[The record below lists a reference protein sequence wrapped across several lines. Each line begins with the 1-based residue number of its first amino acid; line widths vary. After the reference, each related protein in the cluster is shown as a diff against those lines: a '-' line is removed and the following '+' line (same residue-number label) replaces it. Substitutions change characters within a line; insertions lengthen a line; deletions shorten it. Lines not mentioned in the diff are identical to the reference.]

1 MQDTPNDVFVGSSS
15 EFLAK
20 NKHFVP
26 LLKEVLS
33 KAELDPPL
41 RANLWGDWFEGHIG
55 AETYQILDL
64 AAKTCEW
71 AILVFS
77 QDDLRLTVAESL
89 KKVEDAK
96 AQNTK
101 VTVRDNVLFELG
113 LFYGHIGTKRVFILE
128 QVAKG
133 EASHVAGDIRG
144 IQRLRFSD
152 KKSLEAAL
160 NRIVELIRE
169 RSADFLPR
177 WAPASSLAIG
187 YYEQAIRPFV
197 EKRREHEAKLG
208 PFIVELLV
216 PHNSFHGLDI
226 ANVRHVFG
234 AACEQT
240 DATGG
245 AEGRPMLWTFK
256 GKRDVY
262 FDIPTTLLTA
272 ERVIDGYLNNT
283 ATATEKGRMYR
294 SQANAFTNE
303 VRMRS
308 KAFRE
313 VRIVDLHDIDEIRT
327 YLESKRQAIG

>member
-15 EFLAK
+15 DFLAK

-26 LLKEVLS
+26 LLKEILS

-41 RANLWGDWFEGHIG
+41 NVNLWGDWFEGHVG
-55 AETYQILDL
+55 AEIYQTLDL
-64 AAKTCEW
+64 AAKTSEW

-77 QDDLRLTVAESL
+77 QDDLRQTVAESL

-96 AQNTK
+96 TQRTK

-133 EASHVAGDIRG
+133 EASHVADDIRG
-144 IQRLRFSD
+144 IQRLPFSD
-152 KKSLEAAL
+152 RKSLEAAL
-160 NRIVELIRE
+160 HRIVALIKE
-169 RSADFLPR
+169 RSADFPPR

-187 YYEQAIRPFV
+187 YYEQAIKPFV
-197 EKRREHEAKLG
+197 ERRREHEAKLG
-208 PFIVELLV
+208 PFVVELLV

-240 DATGG
+240 DPAGG
-245 AEGRPMLWTFK
+245 TDGRPMLWAFK
-256 GKRDVY
+256 GRRDLY

-272 ERVIDGYLNNT
+272 ERVIDAYMNGT
-283 ATATEKGRMYR
+283 ATATEKERMYR
-294 SQANAFTNE
+294 SQANAFANV
-303 VRMRS
+303 VRARS
-308 KAFRE
+308 KAFGE
-313 VRIVDLHDIDEIRT
+313 VRVVDRRDIDEIRS
-327 YLESKRQAIG
+327 YLESKRRSGG

>member
-20 NKHFVP
+20 NKQFAP
-26 LLKEVLS
+26 LLKEIFS
-33 KAELDPPL
+33 KSVDPPL
-41 RANLWGDWFEGHIG
+41 NVNLWGDWFEGHIG

-64 AAKTCEW
+64 AAKTSEW

-77 QDDLRLTVAESL
+77 QDDLRQTVAESL
-89 KKVEDAK
+89 KKVADAK
-96 AQNTK
+96 AQSTK
-101 VTVRDNVLFELG
+101 ATVRDNVLFELG

-133 EASHVAGDIRG
+133 DASHVAGDIRG

-160 NRIVELIRE
+160 HRIVDLIRD
-169 RSADFLPR
+169 RSTDFVPR

-187 YYEQAIRPFV
+187 YYEQAIKPFV

-208 PFIVELLV
+208 PFVVEVLV

-226 ANVRHVFG
+226 PNVRHVFG

-245 AEGRPMLWTFK
+245 AEGRPMLWAFK

-272 ERVIDGYLNNT
+272 DRVIEAYMKDN
-283 ATATEKGRMYR
+283 ASSAEKERMYR
-294 SQANAFTNE
+294 SQANAFAST
-303 VRMRS
+303 VRS
-308 KAFRE
+308 KTLAFHE
-313 VRIVDLHDIDEIRT
+313 VQLVDLRDIGEIRT
-327 YLESKRQAIG
+327 YLETKRQAAG